1 MSRSLI
7 GLLQRSIL
15 TESIALRQ
23 TSISSGRKAG
33 LASPGKP
40 AGWTHRAGR
49 GCRQPKLE
57 QPGPATRQLFST
69 LDCLVALAP
78 PTPKLLRLDPPTW
91 GAPAARVR
99 ERPDSLCQAALETRN
114 EGETLSLRQLGCA
127 LAPRTH
133 VDFTCQ
139 EAYNETERRLDPS
152 HGTSPPSILSSAF
165 AFGRP
170 SPHSLAQLSTLT
182 GRQPIVMSMSRLWR
196 TCR

>member
-33 LASPGKP
+33 
-40 AGWTHRAGR
+40 
-49 GCRQPKLE
+49 
-57 QPGPATRQLFST
+57 
-69 LDCLVALAP
+69 
-78 PTPKLLRLDPPTW
+78 LDPPTW

-114 EGETLSLRQLGCA
+114 EGETLSLRQLGYA

-133 VDFTCQ
+133 VDFT
-139 EAYNETERRLDPS
+139 
-152 HGTSPPSILSSAF
+152 
-165 AFGRP
+165 
-170 SPHSLAQLSTLT
+170 
-182 GRQPIVMSMSRLWR
+182 
-196 TCR
+196 